1 MLPDILFE
9 AMQDME
15 FYQEAHP
22 ELYDPYREEPEVLK
36 TLMRRQQ
43 FPLIALQPL
52 PVMSMGQL
60 NHPCWLDAC
69 QTVITIGNMLVSKQ
83 VHFMLW
89 ANPTPDDW
97 KSPS

>member
-1 MLPDILFE
+1 MD
-9 AMQDME
+9 
-15 FYQEAHP
+15 
-22 ELYDPYREEPEVLK
+22 
-36 TLMRRQQ
+36 QQ